1 MSGGA
6 ILAIIGCLLALFGTN
21 LGMGGGMPDSEGGA
35 LKNLF
40 STVYIEEFNYRAIGG
55 IQLLTGQISALL
67 AIAGLAL
74 GFLIWKQRKRK
85 MGWGLILFSVV
96 QIGLAWHTFDNVYAL
111 VPCKGLDLPF
121 CAENGSLINETY
133 IHMNGLVWLVLGSVF
148 TFLGGLTALA
158 AFDEYKEG
166 ERFLR
171 VAVEWNEQ
179 TVAERVFFV
188 PKPVT
193 IGESDTNVIQ
203 IAANGLASHVMF
215 SPSGPDKYTLD
226 VPKGLSGEV
235 HVGGQAKNA
244 AGLGSLEISRGD
256 SGLLSFEN
264 GVELAFNFAAPEAGG
279 IVGTT
284 KSRNAALDVSFA
296 VVASAFLMLFVIV
309 NSVAHEKD
317 DEWDKEQLAQKNRGL
332 IEVAVEEK
340 EEPKEE
346 IKPEGQD
353 EDTTSKKAGGEEGK
367 FGDAKED
374 PNKKSKV
381 PRMDGPM
388 RDKIDVKNIGIA
400 KALSGAQAM
409 TGALGN
415 IMAGDTGAINSK
427 MAVAMG
433 GEGSELVIGHGSG
446 GMGFQGTGSGGGGD
460 GTGRLHG
467 LGSIDTGGG
476 TGRNADIGIGKRS
489 AKKVAK
495 LNIAQGQSTGGC
507 DKGDISKNVRNRAAS
522 LRACYE
528 TQLMA
533 KPDLSGKVVV
543 QWTITGDGSVSND
556 KIVDDTM
563 KNSSVT
569 DCVLR
574 TIRRVRFLKPEA
586 GVCVIQWPFVFNP
599 G

>member
-6 ILAIIGCLLALFGTN
+6 ILAIIGCILCLLGPN
-21 LGMGGGMPDSEGGA
+21 LGIGGGTPESQPSGLGNA
-35 LKNLF
+35 F
-40 STVYIEEFNYRAIGG
+40 SMVYIEEFDYRAIGG
-55 IQLLTGQISALL
+55 IHLLTGQISALL
-67 AIAGLAL
+67 ALVGVAIGGVIYKMRRRKPAWILVLVGIA
-74 GFLIWKQRKRK
+74 Q
-85 MGWGLILFSVV
+85 IL
-96 QIGLAWHTFDNVYAL
+96 LAWQSFDDVYAL
-111 VPCKGLDLPF
+111 TPCKSLALPF
-121 CAENGSLINETY
+121 CADAGTLIPETY
-133 IHMNGLVWLVLGSVF
+133 VHMNGLVWIIFGAVF
-148 TFLGGLTALA
+148 ALLGGLTALA
-158 AFDEYKEG
+158 SFDEYKEDQ
-166 ERFLR
+166 RFLR
-171 VAVEWNEQ
+171 VALDWNSQ
-179 TVAERVFFV
+179 TVAERVYFV
-188 PKPVT
+188 QRQVT
-193 IGESDTNVIQ
+193 IGENDNNEFQV
-203 IAANGLASHVMF
+203 AANGLATHALFV
-215 SPSGPDKYTLD
+215 PVGPERYRLD
-226 VPKGLSGEV
+226 VPGGLQGQIT
-235 HVGGQAKNA
+235 VGGQSKA
-244 AGLGSLEISRGD
+244 ASGSVEVTRGD
-256 SGLLSFEN
+256 HGVLSFEN
-264 GVELAFNFAAPEAGG
+264 GVDLHFNFAAPQPGA
-279 IVGTT
+279 IVSSGRD
-284 KSRNAALDVSFA
+284 RNAALEISFA
-296 VVASAFLMLFVIV
+296 AIASLFGILFVLV
-309 NSVAHEKD
+309 NSVAKM
-317 DEWDKEQLAQKNRGL
+317 DEDLLDREQLAQKNRGL

-340 EEPKEE
+340 EVKPEE

-415 IMAGDTGAINSK
+415 IMAGDTGAISSK

-476 TGRNADIGIGKRS
+476 TGRNADLGIGRKS

-507 DKGDISKNVRNRAAS
+507 DKGDISKNVRARAAS

-533 KPDLSGKVVV
+533 KPDLSGKVTV
-543 QWTITGDGSVSND
+543 QWTITADGSVASD
-556 KIVDDTM
+556 KIVDDSM

-574 TIRRVRFLKPEA
+574 TIRRIRFLKPEA

>member
-6 ILAIIGCLLALFGTN
+6 IFAIIGCLLALLGTN
-21 LGMGGGMPDSEGGA
+21 LGMGGGGADSEGGL

-40 STVYIEEFNYRAIGG
+40 SMVYIEEFNYKAIGG
-55 IQLLTGQISALL
+55 LQMMTGQASGLL
-67 AIAGLAL
+67 AIVGLAMAVM
-74 GFLIWKQRKRK
+74 IWKQRKRK
-85 MGWGLILFSVV
+85 LGWGLVLFSVM
-96 QIGLAWHTFDNVYAL
+96 QIWLAWHTFDNVYAL
-111 VPCKGLDLPF
+111 VPCKGMELPF
-121 CAENGSLINETY
+121 CAENGGLINETY
-133 IHMNGLVWLVLGSVF
+133 VHMNGLVWLIAGSIF
-148 TFLGGLTALA
+148 MFIGGLTCLA

-166 ERFLR
+166 EQFLR
-171 VAVEWNEQ
+171 VALEWNNQ
-179 TVAERVFFV
+179 TVAERVFFI
-188 PKPVT
+188 PKAVT
-193 IGESDTNVIQ
+193 IGEDYKNEFQ
-203 IAANGLASHVMF
+203 IAANGLTSHLMF
-215 SPSGPDKYTLD
+215 APSSPDKYTLD
-226 VPKGLSGEV
+226 VPKGLTGQV
-235 HVGGQAKNA
+235 TVGGQTKDA
-244 AGLGSLEISRGD
+244 AGLGSLEVSRGD

-264 GVELAFNFAAPEAGG
+264 GVELAFNFAAPQAGG
-279 IVGTT
+279 IVGTS

-296 VVASAFLMLFVIV
+296 VVASFFFMFFVVV
-309 NSVAHEKD
+309 NSVAHDGD

-332 IEVAVEEK
+332 IEVAVEQEV
-340 EEPKEE
+340 PKEE

-507 DKGDISKNVRNRAAS
+507 DKGDISKNVRARAAS

-533 KPDLSGKVVV
+533 KPDLSGKVTV

-556 KIVDDTM
+556 KIVDDSM
-563 KNSSVT
+563 KNSAVT